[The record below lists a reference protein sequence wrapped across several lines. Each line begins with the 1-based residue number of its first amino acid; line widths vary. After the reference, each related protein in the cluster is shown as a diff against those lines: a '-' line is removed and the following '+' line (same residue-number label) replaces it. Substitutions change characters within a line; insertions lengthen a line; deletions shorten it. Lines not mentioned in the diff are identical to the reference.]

1 MKNPLNKRLPREL
14 KSEFGKHL
22 VLFIFLAGMIALVS
36 GFLVADG
43 SMLKA
48 YEQSFEKYNI
58 EDGNF
63 ELDEEVSELPTAQV
77 IQRCIINP
85 VNEQTNQ
92 LLQGLTL
99 KELVEKTEE
108 ITAYSAEMYYI

>member
-1 MKNPLNKRLPREL
+1 MYSLNDIRRVSAGTKAPENISRFSQSGYLLGKLPEEIRISDVVE
-14 KSEFGKHL
+14 
-22 VLFIFLAGMIALVS
+22 AM
-36 GFLVADG
+36 DG
-43 SMLKA
+43 S
-48 YEQSFEKYNI
+48 Y
-58 EDGNF
+58 

-77 IQRCIINP
+77 IQRCIINS